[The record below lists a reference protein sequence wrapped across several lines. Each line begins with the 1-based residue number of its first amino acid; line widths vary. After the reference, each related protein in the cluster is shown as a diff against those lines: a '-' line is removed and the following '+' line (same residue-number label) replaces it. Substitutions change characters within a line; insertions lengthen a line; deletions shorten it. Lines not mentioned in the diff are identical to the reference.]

1 MISVVIPL
9 YNEEENIPT
18 LSKRLT
24 EATKRWEE
32 PFEAVLVND
41 GSTDSSM
48 RLLDDLAAKDNRF
61 RIIHFSRN
69 FGHQPAISAGIKHA
83 KGDAIIIMDGDLQDP
98 PEVLEKF
105 IAKWKEGFDV
115 VYAIRR
121 KRKEGFFK
129 KAAYASFYRLLHTI
143 SDIDI
148 PLDSGDFCLMDR
160 KVVNALNHEMPE
172 HIRFVRGLRAYAGF
186 RQVGVEYERH
196 ERAAG
201 EVKYTFKKLI
211 QLALDGLFGFST
223 FPLRLATYVG
233 FLVAIPS
240 FLLGI
245 FFIVH
250 RLFNFKILG
259 YSPEDTPGLATL
271 AVGIFFLSGI
281 LLIILGII
289 GEYIGRIYIEV
300 KKRPFYI
307 ISRIT
312 DQDETSN
319 Q

>member
-9 YNEEENIPT
+9 FNEEENIPQ
-18 LSKRLT
+18 LSRRLN
-24 EATKRWEE
+24 EATKNWKDDVEV
-32 PFEAVLVND
+32 VLVND
-41 GSTDSSM
+41 GSSDRTEVM
-48 RLLDDLAAKDNRF
+48 LNEIALADEKY

-98 PEVLEKF
+98 PEILEDF
-105 IAKWKEGFDV
+105 IAKWKEGYDV
-115 VYAIRR
+115 VYAIRT

-129 KAAYASFYRLLHTI
+129 KVAYSIFYRILHVI

-160 KVVNALNHEMPE
+160 KVVDAMNNQMPE
-172 HIRFVRGLRAYAGF
+172 HLRFVRGLRAYAGF
-186 RQVGVEYERH
+186 KQIGLSYERH

-201 EVKYTFKKLI
+201 EVKFTFTKLV
-211 QLALDGLFGFST
+211 QLALDGLFGFSI
-223 FPLRLATYVG
+223 FPLRMATYFG

-240 FLLGI
+240 FLAGI

-250 RLFNFKILG
+250 RIFDFKLLG
-259 YSPEDTPGLATL
+259 YSPQDTPGIATL
-271 AVGIFFLSGI
+271 AVAIFFLSGVM
-281 LLIILGII
+281 LIILGII

-307 ISRIT
+307 V
-312 DQDETSN
+312 SN
-319 Q
+319 TVSKK

>member
-9 YNEEENIPT
+9 YNEEENIPQ
-18 LSKRLT
+18 LSRRLN
-24 EATKRWEE
+24 EATKNWKDDVEV
-32 PFEAVLVND
+32 VLVND
-41 GSTDSSM
+41 GSSDRTEVM
-48 RLLDDLAAKDNRF
+48 LNEIALADDKYQ
-61 RIIHFSRN
+61 IIHFSRN

-83 KGDAIIIMDGDLQDP
+83 IGDAIIIMDGDLQDP
-98 PEVLEKF
+98 PEILEDF
-105 IAKWKEGFDV
+105 IAKWKEGYDV
-115 VYAIRR
+115 VYAIRT

-129 KAAYASFYRLLHTI
+129 KVAYSTFYRILHAI

-160 KVVNALNHEMPE
+160 KVVDAMNDQMPE
-172 HIRFVRGLRAYAGF
+172 HLRFVRGLRAYAGF
-186 RQVGVEYERH
+186 KQIGLSYERH

-201 EVKYTFKKLI
+201 EIKFTFTKLV

-223 FPLRLATYVG
+223 FPLRMATYFG

-240 FLLGI
+240 FLAGI

-250 RLFNFKILG
+250 RIFDFKLLG
-259 YSPEDTPGLATL
+259 YSPQDTPGIATL
-271 AVGIFFLSGI
+271 AVAIFFLSGVM
-281 LLIILGII
+281 LIILGII

-307 ISRIT
+307 V
-312 DQDETSN
+312 SN
-319 Q
+319 TVSKK

>member
-9 YNEEENIPT
+9 FNEEENIPQ
-18 LSKRLT
+18 LSRRLN
-24 EATKRWEE
+24 EATKNWKDDVEV
-32 PFEAVLVND
+32 VLVND
-41 GSTDSSM
+41 GSSDRTEVM
-48 RLLDDLAAKDNRF
+48 LNEIALADEKY

-98 PEVLEKF
+98 PEILEDF
-105 IAKWKEGFDV
+105 IAKWKEGYDV
-115 VYAIRR
+115 VYAIRT

-129 KAAYASFYRLLHTI
+129 KVAYFIFYRILHVI

-160 KVVNALNHEMPE
+160 KVVDAMNDQMPE
-172 HIRFVRGLRAYAGF
+172 HLRFVRGLRAYAGF
-186 RQVGVEYERH
+186 KQIGLSYERH

-201 EVKYTFKKLI
+201 EVKLTFTKLV
-211 QLALDGLFGFST
+211 QLALDGLFGFSI
-223 FPLRLATYVG
+223 FPLRMATYFG

-240 FLLGI
+240 FLAGI

-250 RLFNFKILG
+250 RIFDFKLLG
-259 YSPEDTPGLATL
+259 YSPQDTPGIATL
-271 AVGIFFLSGI
+271 AVAIFFLSGVM
-281 LLIILGII
+281 LIILGII

-307 ISRIT
+307 V
-312 DQDETSN
+312 SN
-319 Q
+319 TVSKK

>member
-9 YNEEENIPT
+9 FNEEENIPQ
-18 LSKRLT
+18 LSRRLN
-24 EATKRWEE
+24 EATKNWKDDVEV
-32 PFEAVLVND
+32 VLVND
-41 GSTDSSM
+41 GSSDRTEVM
-48 RLLDDLAAKDNRF
+48 LNEIALADEKY

-98 PEVLEKF
+98 PEILEDF
-105 IAKWKEGFDV
+105 IAKWKEGYDV
-115 VYAIRR
+115 VYAIRT

-129 KAAYASFYRLLHTI
+129 KVAYFIFYRILHVI

-160 KVVNALNHEMPE
+160 KVVDAMNNQMPE
-172 HIRFVRGLRAYAGF
+172 HLRFVRGLRAYAGF
-186 RQVGVEYERH
+186 KQIGLSYERH

-201 EVKYTFKKLI
+201 EVKFTFTKLV
-211 QLALDGLFGFST
+211 QLALDGLFGFSI
-223 FPLRLATYVG
+223 FPLRMATYFG

-240 FLLGI
+240 FLAGI

-250 RLFNFKILG
+250 RIFDFKLLG
-259 YSPEDTPGLATL
+259 YSPQDTPGIATL
-271 AVGIFFLSGI
+271 AVAIFFLSGVM
-281 LLIILGII
+281 LIILGII

-307 ISRIT
+307 V
-312 DQDETSN
+312 SN
-319 Q
+319 TVSKK

>member
-9 YNEEENIPT
+9 FNEEENIPQ
-18 LSKRLT
+18 LSRRLN
-24 EATKRWEE
+24 EATKNWKDDVEV
-32 PFEAVLVND
+32 VLVND
-41 GSTDSSM
+41 GSSDRTEVM
-48 RLLDDLAAKDNRF
+48 LNEIALADEKY

-98 PEVLEKF
+98 PEILEDF
-105 IAKWKEGFDV
+105 IAKWKEGYDV
-115 VYAIRR
+115 VYAIRT

-129 KAAYASFYRLLHTI
+129 KVAYFIFYRILHVI

-160 KVVNALNHEMPE
+160 KVVDAMNDQMPE
-172 HIRFVRGLRAYAGF
+172 HLRFVRGLRAYAGF
-186 RQVGVEYERH
+186 KQIGLSYERH

-201 EVKYTFKKLI
+201 EVKFTFTKLV
-211 QLALDGLFGFST
+211 QLALDGLFGFSI
-223 FPLRLATYVG
+223 FPLRMATYFG

-240 FLLGI
+240 FLAGI

-250 RLFNFKILG
+250 RIFDFKLLG
-259 YSPEDTPGLATL
+259 YSPQDTPGIATL
-271 AVGIFFLSGI
+271 AVAIFFLSGVM
-281 LLIILGII
+281 LIILGII
-289 GEYIGRIYIEV
+289 GEYIGRIYIED

-307 ISRIT
+307 V
-312 DQDETSN
+312 SN
-319 Q
+319 TVSKK

>member
-9 YNEEENIPT
+9 FNEEENIPQ
-18 LSKRLT
+18 LSRRLN
-24 EATKRWEE
+24 EATKNWKDDVEV
-32 PFEAVLVND
+32 VLVND
-41 GSTDSSM
+41 GSSDRTEVM
-48 RLLDDLAAKDNRF
+48 LNEIALADEKY

-98 PEVLEKF
+98 PEILEDF
-105 IAKWKEGFDV
+105 IAKWKEGYDV
-115 VYAIRR
+115 VYAIRT

-129 KAAYASFYRLLHTI
+129 KVAYSIFYRILHVI

-160 KVVNALNHEMPE
+160 KVVDAMNDQMPE
-172 HIRFVRGLRAYAGF
+172 HLRFVRGLRAYAGF
-186 RQVGVEYERH
+186 KQIGLSYERH

-201 EVKYTFKKLI
+201 EVKLTFTKLV
-211 QLALDGLFGFST
+211 QLALDGLFGFSI
-223 FPLRLATYVG
+223 FPLRMATYFG

-240 FLLGI
+240 FLAGI

-250 RLFNFKILG
+250 RIFDFKLLG
-259 YSPEDTPGLATL
+259 YSPQDTPGIATL
-271 AVGIFFLSGI
+271 AVAIFFLSGVM
-281 LLIILGII
+281 LIILGII

-307 ISRIT
+307 V
-312 DQDETSN
+312 SN
-319 Q
+319 TVSKK

>member
-9 YNEEENIPT
+9 FNEEENIPQ
-18 LSKRLT
+18 LSRRLN
-24 EATKRWEE
+24 EATKNWKDDVEV
-32 PFEAVLVND
+32 VLVND
-41 GSTDSSM
+41 GSSDRTEVM
-48 RLLDDLAAKDNRF
+48 LNEIALADEKY

-98 PEVLEKF
+98 PEILEDF
-105 IAKWKEGFDV
+105 IAKWKEGYDV
-115 VYAIRR
+115 VYAIRT

-129 KAAYASFYRLLHTI
+129 KVAYSIFYRILHAI

-160 KVVNALNHEMPE
+160 KVVDAMNNQMPE
-172 HIRFVRGLRAYAGF
+172 HLRFVRGLRAYAGF
-186 RQVGVEYERH
+186 KQIGLSYERH

-201 EVKYTFKKLI
+201 EVKFTFTKLV
-211 QLALDGLFGFST
+211 QLALDGLFGFSI
-223 FPLRLATYVG
+223 FPLRMATYFG

-240 FLLGI
+240 FLAGI

-250 RLFNFKILG
+250 RIFDFKLLG
-259 YSPEDTPGLATL
+259 YSPQDTPGIATL
-271 AVGIFFLSGI
+271 AVAIFFLSGVM
-281 LLIILGII
+281 LIILGII

-307 ISRIT
+307 V
-312 DQDETSN
+312 SN
-319 Q
+319 TVSKK

>member
-9 YNEEENIPT
+9 FNEEENIPQ
-18 LSKRLT
+18 LSRRLN
-24 EATKRWEE
+24 EATKNWKDDVEV
-32 PFEAVLVND
+32 VLVND
-41 GSTDSSM
+41 GSSDRTEVM
-48 RLLDDLAAKDNRF
+48 LNEIALADEKY

-98 PEVLEKF
+98 PEILEDF
-105 IAKWKEGFDV
+105 IAKWKEGYDV
-115 VYAIRR
+115 VYAIRT

-129 KAAYASFYRLLHTI
+129 KVAYSIFYRILHVI

-160 KVVNALNHEMPE
+160 KVVDAMNDQMPE
-172 HIRFVRGLRAYAGF
+172 HLRFVRGLRAYAGF
-186 RQVGVEYERH
+186 KQIGLSYERH

-201 EVKYTFKKLI
+201 EVKFTFTKLV
-211 QLALDGLFGFST
+211 QLALDGLFGFSI
-223 FPLRLATYVG
+223 FPLRMATYFG

-240 FLLGI
+240 FLAGI

-250 RLFNFKILG
+250 RIFDFKLLG
-259 YSPEDTPGLATL
+259 YSPQDTPGIATL
-271 AVGIFFLSGI
+271 AVAIFFLSGVM
-281 LLIILGII
+281 LIILGII

-307 ISRIT
+307 V
-312 DQDETSN
+312 SN
-319 Q
+319 TVSKK

>member
-9 YNEEENIPT
+9 FNEEENIPQ
-18 LSKRLT
+18 LSRRLN
-24 EATKRWEE
+24 EATKNWKDDVEV
-32 PFEAVLVND
+32 VLVND
-41 GSTDSSM
+41 GSSDRTEVM
-48 RLLDDLAAKDNRF
+48 LNEIALADEKY

-98 PEVLEKF
+98 PEILEDF
-105 IAKWKEGFDV
+105 IAKWKEGYDV
-115 VYAIRR
+115 VYAIRT

-129 KAAYASFYRLLHTI
+129 KVAYFIFYRILHVI

-160 KVVNALNHEMPE
+160 KVVDAMNNQMPE
-172 HIRFVRGLRAYAGF
+172 HLRFVRGLRAYAGF
-186 RQVGVEYERH
+186 KQIGLSYERH

-201 EVKYTFKKLI
+201 EVKLTFTKLV
-211 QLALDGLFGFST
+211 QLALDGLFGFSI
-223 FPLRLATYVG
+223 FPLRMATYFG

-240 FLLGI
+240 FLAGI

-250 RLFNFKILG
+250 RIFDFKLLG
-259 YSPEDTPGLATL
+259 YSPQDTPGIATL
-271 AVGIFFLSGI
+271 AVAIFFLSGVM
-281 LLIILGII
+281 LIILGII

-307 ISRIT
+307 V
-312 DQDETSN
+312 SN
-319 Q
+319 TVSKK